1 MFIHVPHS
9 RTFKWLFKQLTELAL
24 KAFSPPQGKTTTD
37 ALLGEPHFRYSRACF
52 RHGAAQAH
60 PCSQKPC
67 TAQLPSSTMRPER
80 ALKGNLMPFSGR
92 KNPHMW
98 PREQGT
104 GAVRFRDDQAWK
116 NREGGGGQGLG
127 APYLGGVG
135 RFEAIFRNLERSS
148 LSSAGFQIRRSAQA
162 ENLLNGEGRGPN
174 LGSLPEVAVPP
185 SYGQGKRANALE
197 FIYTKI

>member
-80 ALKGNLMPFSGR
+80 AHKGTLMLWKEKPPTCGQE
-92 KNPHMW
+92 N
-98 PREQGT
+98 REQG
-104 GAVRFRDDQAWK
+104 RS
-116 NREGGGGQGLG
+116 GLG
-127 APYLGGVG
+127 MTKHG
-135 RFEAIFRNLERSS
+135 RIEK
-148 LSSAGFQIRRSAQA
+148 
-162 ENLLNGEGRGPN
+162 GEG
-174 LGSLPEVAVPP
+174 A
-185 SYGQGKRANALE
+185 RAWEPL
-197 FIYTKI
+197 T